1 MKDEIVNRVANSGI
15 LSLDL
20 EEWLPEFD
28 YAFIDIK
35 EQLFQELILREKDFR
50 QFIEETNWAK
60 FSGKTVLINCSV
72 DAVIPTWAYM
82 LLASSLAPFASNLF
96 FGTVEEFENHYLL
109 EKIHSLPIE
118 DYSDVR
124 VVIKGCSKR
133 KVNTSAYI
141 AIVQKLQPVAKSI
154 MFGEPCSTVPIYKK
168 KKA

>member
-28 YAFIDIK
+28 YAFLDIK

-50 QFIEETNWAK
+50 QFIDDTNWEK
-60 FSGKTVLINCSV
+60 YSGKTVLISCSA
-72 DAVIPTWAYM
+72 DAVIPSWAYM
-82 LLASSLAPFASNLF
+82 LLASSLTPFASHIY
-96 FGTVEEFENHYLL
+96 FGTIEEFENHFLL
-109 EKIHSLPIE
+109 EKIHNLSIE
-118 DYSDVR
+118 EYNDVR

-168 KKA
+168 KKV